1 MYERF
6 TDRARKVM
14 QLANQEAQR
23 FNHEYIGTEHILL
36 GLIKEGSGVA
46 ANVLKNL
53 DVDLRKIRLEVE
65 KLVQSGP
72 DMVTMGKLP
81 QTPRAKKVIEY
92 SMEEARNLN
101 HNYVG
106 TEHILLGLLRE
117 QEGVAA
123 QVLMNLGLKL
133 EEVREEVLNLL
144 GHGMEGEGSERAGS
158 GGSAAGSGSS
168 ESPRAGK
175 SKTPAL
181 DSFGRD
187 LTELARQGKL
197 DPVIGREKEIERTMQ
212 VLSRRTKNNPVL
224 LGEAGVGKTAIVEGF
239 AQRVIEGN
247 VPELLMER
255 RIVVLDL
262 AMMVA
267 GTKYRGQFEE
277 RIKAVMNE
285 VRRAKNTILFID
297 ELHTLVGA
305 GGAEGAIDAS
315 NVLKPAL
322 ARGEIQ
328 CIGATTLDEYRKY
341 IEKDA
346 ALDRRFQV
354 VMVEPSSKTETVDI
368 LKGLRDRYE
377 KHHHVQI
384 TDDAVEAAV
393 ELSDR
398 YITGRC
404 LPDKAIDV
412 IDESGAR
419 VHLKS
424 MTRPPDLKEID
435 EEVER
440 LNKEKEEAVANQDFE
455 KAAALRDQADKLK
468 KKKATITRDW
478 REKSREA
485 DGVVDEEVIAEVVS
499 KMTGIPLTRM
509 TTEDSMRLM
518 KMEDELHKR
527 VISQDEAI
535 KSISKAVRRSRSGLK
550 DPKRPTGCFIFAG
563 PTGVGKTL
571 LAKALAEFMF
581 GDEDALVQIDMSEYM
596 EKHNVS
602 RLIGA
607 PPGYVGYEEGGQ
619 LTEKIRR
626 RPYAVVLLDEIEKAH
641 PDVFNML
648 LQLMEEGRLTDS
660 FGRNIDFRN
669 TLLIM
674 TTNAGADAIKNES
687 ALGFDTPPKKFQVDV
702 RFAKDLDEGKMVDDL
717 LAQFAQAQE
726 RLTPG
731 KQVITVVEPGRRWRV
746 NDRENDQ
753 RYTLRVAK
761 KGDQIIVVKDE
772 DVSYGSMKAR
782 LQGEI
787 EKVFRPEFLN
797 RLDDTIVFRH
807 LTRDDLKEVVELEL
821 SKVRSR
827 LKEHGLSLLLTDEAK
842 EFIIGKGT
850 NLDLG
855 ARPLRRATENFIE
868 DPLSEDLLK
877 GEFQGKD
884 TITVD
889 VKDVGGKKQLV
900 FDGSLAEA
908 EHAATPV
915 AAGADGSSEGP
926 KD

>member
-36 GLIKEGSGVA
+36 GLVKEGSGVA

-72 DMVTMGKLP
+72 EMVTMGKLP

-144 GHGMEGEGSERAGS
+144 GHGIEGEGTER
-158 GGSAAGSGSS
+158 GGREGVGVSGSS
-168 ESPRAGK
+168 SESGQSSGRSSK

-187 LTELARQGKL
+187 LTELARQNKL
-197 DPVIGREKEIERTMQ
+197 DPVIGREREIERAIQ
-212 VLSRRTKNNPVL
+212 ILCRRQKNNPVL

-239 AQRVIEGN
+239 AQRVIGGN
-247 VPELLMER
+247 VPEILAEK

-341 IEKDA
+341 IEKDG
-346 ALDRRFQV
+346 ALERRFQQIIV
-354 VMVEPSSKTETVDI
+354 NPPSRDETVEI
-368 LKGLRDRYE
+368 LRGLRDRYE
-377 KHHHVQI
+377 AHHRVQI
-384 TDDAVEAAV
+384 KDEALESAV

-412 IDESGAR
+412 IDEAGAR
-419 VHLKS
+419 IRLKA

-435 EEVER
+435 SQIEQ
-440 LNKEKEEAVANQDFE
+440 LNQEKEAAVAEQDFE
-455 KAAALRDQADKLK
+455 KAAHLRDQADKLK
-468 KKKATITRDW
+468 KRKETIQREWRDKQK
-478 REKSREA
+478 ETE
-485 DGVVDEEVIAEVVS
+485 GVVDEEVIAEVVS
-499 KMTGIPLTRM
+499 KMTGVPLKRLESDETARLLRM
-509 TTEDSMRLM
+509 E
-518 KMEDELHKR
+518 EELHKH
-527 VISQDEAI
+527 VVSQHEAI
-535 KSISKAVRRSRSGLK
+535 CAIAKAVRKSRAGLK
-550 DPKRPTGCFIFAG
+550 DPKRPMGSFIFAG
-563 PTGVGKTL
+563 PTGGGKTL
-571 LAKALAEFMF
+571 LAKQRAQFIF
-581 GDEDALVQIDMSEYM
+581 GDENALVQIDMSE
-596 EKHNVS
+596 
-602 RLIGA
+602 
-607 PPGYVGYEEGGQ
+607 
-619 LTEKIRR
+619 
-626 RPYAVVLLDEIEKAH
+626 
-641 PDVFNML
+641 
-648 LQLMEEGRLTDS
+648 
-660 FGRNIDFRN
+660 
-669 TLLIM
+669 
-674 TTNAGADAIKNES
+674 
-687 ALGFDTPPKKFQVDV
+687 
-702 RFAKDLDEGKMVDDL
+702 
-717 LAQFAQAQE
+717 
-726 RLTPG
+726 
-731 KQVITVVEPGRRWRV
+731 
-746 NDRENDQ
+746 
-753 RYTLRVAK
+753 
-761 KGDQIIVVKDE
+761 
-772 DVSYGSMKAR
+772 
-782 LQGEI
+782 
-787 EKVFRPEFLN
+787 
-797 RLDDTIVFRH
+797 
-807 LTRDDLKEVVELEL
+807 
-821 SKVRSR
+821 
-827 LKEHGLSLLLTDEAK
+827 
-842 EFIIGKGT
+842 
-850 NLDLG
+850 
-855 ARPLRRATENFIE
+855 
-868 DPLSEDLLK
+868 
-877 GEFQGKD
+877 
-884 TITVD
+884 
-889 VKDVGGKKQLV
+889 
-900 FDGSLAEA
+900 
-908 EHAATPV
+908 
-915 AAGADGSSEGP
+915 
-926 KD
+926 

>member
-23 FNHEYIGTEHILL
+23 FNHEYIGTEHMLL
-36 GLIKEGSGVA
+36 GLVKEGTGVA

-72 DMVTMGKLP
+72 EMITMGKLP

-101 HNYVG
+101 HNFVG

-133 EEVREEVLNLL
+133 EDVRDEVLNLL
-144 GHGMEGEGSERAGS
+144 GNGLEGGEGSERGGREASGVGAGGGGE
-158 GGSAAGSGSS
+158 GGSERKS
-168 ESPRAGK
+168 GK

-187 LTELARQGKL
+187 LTELAKQGTL
-197 DPVIGREKEIERTMQ
+197 DPVIGRAEEIERAIQ
-212 VLSRRTKNNPVL
+212 VLCRRTKNNPVL

-239 AQRVIEGN
+239 AQLVVAGE
-247 VPELLMER
+247 VPEILADK

-305 GGAEGAIDAS
+305 GGAEGAIDAA

-341 IEKDA
+341 IEKDN
-346 ALDRRFQV
+346 ALARRFQEII
-354 VMVEPSSKTETVDI
+354 VEPTSNDETI
-368 LKGLRDRYE
+368 EIIKGLRKRYE
-377 KHHHVQI
+377 DHHRVQI
-384 TDDAVEAAV
+384 TDDAVAAAV
-393 ELSDR
+393 DFSSR

-412 IDESGAR
+412 IDEAGAR
-419 VHLKS
+419 VRLRT

-435 EEVER
+435 EDIER
-440 LNKEKEEAVANQDFE
+440 LNKEKEDAVANQDFE
-455 KAAALRDQADKLK
+455 KAASLRDQADKLRK
-468 KKKATITRDW
+468 KKDQIKREW
-478 REKSREA
+478 REKSQQT
-485 DGVVDEEVIAEVVS
+485 DGVVDEEVIAEVIS
-499 KMTGIPLTRM
+499 KMTGVPLTRLS
-509 TTEDSMRLM
+509 TEDSMRLL
-518 KMEDELHKR
+518 KMEDELHKK
-527 VISQDEAI
+527 VVSQDTAVTAI
-535 KSISKAVRRSRSGLK
+535 AKAVRTSRAGLK
-550 DPKRPTGCFIFAG
+550 DPRRPIGCFMFAG

-571 LAKALAEFMF
+571 LAKSLAEFMF
-581 GDEDALVQIDMSEYM
+581 GDEEALVTIDMSEYM
-596 EKHNVS
+596 EKHNLS

-626 RPYAVVLLDEIEKAH
+626 RPYSVVLLDEIEKAH
-641 PDVFNML
+641 PDIFNTL
-648 LQLMEEGRLTDS
+648 LQVMEEGRLTDS

-669 TLLIM
+669 VILIM
-674 TTNAGADAIKNES
+674 TTNVGAHAIKNES
-687 ALGFDTPPKKFQVDV
+687 AFGLPG
-702 RFAKDLDEGKMVDDL
+702 AGDD
-717 LAQFAQAQE
+717 Q
-726 RLTPG
+726 
-731 KQVITVVEPGRRWRV
+731 
-746 NDRENDQ
+746 
-753 RYTLRVAK
+753 
-761 KGDQIIVVKDE
+761 
-772 DVSYGSMKAR
+772 SYESMKERVQDEMNKA
-782 LQGEI
+782 
-787 EKVFRPEFLN
+787 FRPEFLN
-797 RLDDTIVFRH
+797 RLSEMPIIFRH
-807 LTRDDLKEVVELEL
+807 LTKDDMQTVIDYEL
-821 SKVRSR
+821 SKITNR
-827 LKEHGLSLLLTDEAK
+827 LADRGFELVVTEDAK
-842 EFIIGKGT
+842 EFLIENGT
-850 NLDLG
+850 DEDFG
-855 ARPLRRATENFIE
+855 ARPLRRALENYVE
-868 DPLSEDLLK
+868 NPMADELLK
-877 GEFQGKD
+877 GNFQGKNK
-884 TITVD
+884 IVVD
-889 VKDVGGKKQLV
+889 GVRSEKGKKKVKRLNFEGEWV
-900 FDGSLAEA
+900 EPPTPAASEEEA
-908 EHAATPV
+908 V
-915 AAGADGSSEGP
+915 GVGADSDESKSDE
-926 KD
+926 